1 MDGCARQDVL
11 DNPLGPK
18 SGWLMFFFYD
28 DNGESWI
35 NMFADGAKADDYV
48 TVTQL
53 GGDGVADP
61 VIGFI
66 NAYFR

>member
-35 NMFADGAKADDYV
+35 NMFADGAV
-48 TVTQL
+48 H
-53 GGDGVADP
+53 
-61 VIGFI
+61 IEEE
-66 NAYFR
+66 